1 MALQHGRPTQIELLF
16 HRSDDGG
23 VIVAGVVHAIAGE
36 KIENALSIFSKQF
49 GTGAAHV
56 ADVHL
61 QQPEQSDPLR
71 IYMILIERFQR
82 RRADSFHHA
91 VSLKDVWQQRWEY
104 RE

>member
-16 HRSDDGG
+16 QRSDDGG
-23 VIVAGVVHAIAGE
+23 VIMAGVVHAIAGE
-36 KIENALSIFSKQF
+36 KIENALSIVGEKF
-49 GTGAAHV
+49 GSYATYV
-56 ADVHL
+56 AYVHL